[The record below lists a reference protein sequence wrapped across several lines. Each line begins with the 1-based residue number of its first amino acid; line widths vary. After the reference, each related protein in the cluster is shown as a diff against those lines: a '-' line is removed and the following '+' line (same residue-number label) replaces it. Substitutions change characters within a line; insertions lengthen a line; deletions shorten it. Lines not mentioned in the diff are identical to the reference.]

1 MAVTTELKTG
11 STITVGKNT
20 IAQPYLGVTP
30 LCTGSGNQPNAVAI
44 ATLTPT
50 ATTCA
55 YLCGLIA
62 TGSGATSAKPVV
74 VTVDGL
80 LGGTRSFCYGFI
92 QPIAAVNTPLI
103 LNFDPPL
110 SAADINTP
118 IVVTVP
124 AGGVGNLN
132 SMVTAYGFYSTMPTI

>member
-1 MAVTTELKTG
+1 MAVTISQQAG
-11 STITVGKNT
+11 SNIEVSKATL
-20 IAQPYLGVTP
+20 AQPYLGVRP
-30 LCTGSGNQPNAVAI
+30 LCTGSGNQPNAPAI

-50 ATTCA
+50 ATTIA

-80 LGGTRSFCYGFI
+80 LGGTRSFCYGFT

-124 AGGVGNLN
+124 AGGAGNLN